1 MCFDLFVSFVLTI
14 SSPGQMGG
22 YYNPYTSGFS
32 AAHMAAAAA
41 AAAAQQSGQVS
52 SSHQLLNPARLLTPP
67 PLSLTAVAQSFP
79 TTKMCRRHCKVGRVM
94 PGLNKVGRGGW
105 LGGGKG

>member
-52 SSHQLLNPARLLTPP
+52 SSHQLLNPARLLTPS